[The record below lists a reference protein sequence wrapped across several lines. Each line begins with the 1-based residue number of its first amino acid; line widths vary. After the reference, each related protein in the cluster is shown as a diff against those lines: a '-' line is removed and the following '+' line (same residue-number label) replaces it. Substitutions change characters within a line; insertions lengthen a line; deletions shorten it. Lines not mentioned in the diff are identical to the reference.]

1 MTSFAD
7 GDLSMLKNLIN
18 PWKAN
23 LAQGVDHPYF
33 LPICLSLAL
42 VIRVGW
48 VYILEVEPV
57 SDFRWYY
64 ERGLDFAA
72 GHGYSVGPEAFW
84 PKNIP
89 PRSLEPALNNEGG
102 RSLTA
107 YWPVGYPAFLGL
119 LFSLFGS
126 SLFIAKIANV
136 ILSIWILFFSYYIAK
151 TLFNSELSGR
161 ITLLI
166 LAFYPDH
173 IAYSS
178 LLASEILF
186 LFLLLL
192 GVALLIKPRLG
203 TGLAGAAGII
213 FGLACLVK
221 PQVIL
226 VPAILFIVLL
236 APHIKQK
243 TLAEYGLA
251 FIVVHLALGLT
262 ILPWL
267 IRNYQVFHHFV
278 FISTN
283 GGYNL
288 LVGNHPAA
296 TGKYNFNNQIVSSLS
311 DAQNEYQRDRK
322 AFQLAVAYMLDHP
335 LKTIHH
341 WPKKLWYLYGRDTS
355 GIAWNMAGLQTASDN
370 LARIFLT
377 WLKLLA
383 QLYYMFIGAGFLLSI
398 FLIMQNLKNRVRV
411 QPFPTLGLWLALYFT
426 FIALLTFGDS
436 RFHFPIIPWIAIHT
450 SALAVIKIKPEQPGL
465 SRLEAG

>member
-1 MTSFAD
+1 
-7 GDLSMLKNLIN
+7 MLNNLIS

-42 VIRVGW
+42 IIRVGW
-48 VYILEVEPV
+48 VYFLEVEPV

-89 PRSLEPALNNEGG
+89 PRSLEPVLNNEGG

-151 TLFNSELSGR
+151 TLFNSELGAR

-166 LAFYPDH
+166 LAFYPDQ

-186 LFLLLL
+186 LFLFLG
-192 GVALLIKPRLG
+192 GVALLTAPKHKIGLALAAG
-203 TGLAGAAGII
+203 IVFGLAG
-213 FGLACLVK
+213 LVK
-221 PQVIL
+221 PQVML
-226 VPAILFIVLL
+226 VPAILFAVLW
-236 APHIKQK
+236 ATPVKQK
-243 TLAEYGLA
+243 RWAEYGGA
-251 FIVVHLALGLT
+251 FIVLHLTLGLT

-267 IRNYQVFHHFV
+267 MRNYQVFNHFV

-288 LVGNHPAA
+288 LVGNHPGA
-296 TGKYNFNNQIVSSLS
+296 TGAYNF
-311 DAQNEYQRDRK
+311 DAQLASQLSEAPSEYQRDRL
-322 AFQLAVAYMLDHP
+322 AFQLAVGYMLDQP
-335 LKTIHH
+335 LETIKR
-341 WPKKLWYLYGRDTS
+341 WPKKLWYLYGRDTK
-355 GIAWNMAGLQTASDN
+355 GIAWNIEGLQPDSGKP
-370 LARIFLT
+370 ARTFLN
-377 WLKLLA
+377 WLEPVA
-383 QLYYMFIGAGFLLSI
+383 QIYYTLIGAGFLFSI
-398 FLIMQNLKNRVRV
+398 FCLARASKTHSQV

-426 FIALLTFGDS
+426 VIALLTFGNS
-436 RFHFPIIPWIAIHT
+436 RFHFPIIPWLVMYVGAWV
-450 SALAVIKIKPEQPGL
+450 AVKIKPRQQSREPAPGVL
-465 SRLEAG
+465 RRFEWN